1 MRWIA
6 ALGLVS
12 LAATPAAA
20 DTVCEWVEFAQ
31 AVQNSASSGGGGGG
45 AARPD
50 AARAQTQVALAM
62 FEALNAIDRR
72 YETYLG
78 LAAGDSTASQDIAA
92 ATAAYKVLL
101 AHYPSQKEVLDDNY
115 ALLVGEVSDGPAK
128 TSAVAIGEA
137 AAALALKAGGPLP
150 DLKPQAYMPRT
161 APGVWVQTA
170 LPAVSPQSLTLKPWI
185 LPSVDAV
192 RPPAPPALTSE
203 RYARDYEEVRKLGGK
218 GSKDRSQRQ
227 TVMSRFRVTPN
238 PMPSFRYAADQP
250 GRRLVENA
258 RMFAMLHMIT
268 DDAGMANGEAK
279 MFYNFWRPITA
290 IRNGEADGNPA
301 TIADPSWEPVHQTPP
316 HQEYP
321 CAHCTYSGA
330 VAEFMKAEVGA
341 KPAWG
346 VRMTSRSLPN
356 AAVQVLPSWDQ
367 WVEEVKISRTLGGVH
382 YRFSN
387 EAGEQIGRTVAQ
399 MALAKVMRPLK
410 TAVPARKK
418 RS

>member
-6 ALGLVS
+6 ALATIS

-20 DTVCEWVEFAQ
+20 DTVCEWVEFGQ
-31 AVQNSASSGGGGGG
+31 AVQSAAG
-45 AARPD
+45 AASARPD
-50 AARAQTQVALAM
+50 SARAQTQVSLAM

-72 YETYLG
+72 YESYLG
-78 LAAGDSTASQDIAA
+78 MVAGTPSAAQDVAA
-92 ATAAYKVLL
+92 ATAAYRVLL
-101 AHYPSQKEVLDDNY
+101 AHFPGQKETLDDNY
-115 ALLVGEVSDGPAK
+115 GLLVGDTADSPAK
-128 TSAVAIGEA
+128 TAAVAIGEA
-137 AAALALKAGGPLP
+137 AAALALKAGGIDPAR
-150 DLKPQAYMPRT
+150 KPTHYLPRT
-161 APGVWVQTA
+161 TPGTWVQTQ
-170 LPAVSPQSLTLKPWI
+170 LPAVTPQSLLFKPWI
-185 LPSVDAV
+185 LPSAEAV
-192 RPPAPPALTSE
+192 RPAPPPALTSE

-218 GSKDRSQRQ
+218 GSTDRSARQ

-279 MFYNFWRPITA
+279 LHYNFWRPITA
-290 IRNGEADGNPA
+290 IRNGESDGNPA
-301 TIADPSWEPVHQTPP
+301 TIADPAWEPVHQTPP

-330 VAEFMKAEVGA
+330 VAEYMKAEVGP

-346 VRMTSRSLPN
+346 VRISSRSLPTS
-356 AAVQVLPSWDQ
+356 AVQVLPSWDE
-367 WVEEVKISRTLGGVH
+367 WVEQVKLSRMLGGVH

-399 MALAKVMRPLK
+399 MAMAKLMRPLDAQAK
-410 TAVPARKK
+410 PRK
-418 RS
+418 RRG